1 MICSAF
7 PKPRVSIPNERV
19 FRWDNR
25 AVLNPRSKFDKIQF
39 FANKFDPKPSEL
51 VLVFPTGSGMVTKAS
66 DGAAVMLTSGA
77 SGRITAL
84 LSLRALRGVLRL
96 ISAFFLILLLPFR
109 GRRRCAVAGGGP
121 ESPEKGGGKE
131 DKAAPATTGKVV
143 RVPAAM
149 VPMKNVAA
157 VVDKD
162 VAARRA
168 LAIKRVEED
177 YRGGDDEGTAREY
190 SLFTSPR
197 GDTIF
202 TQSWTPV
209 KVQVR

>member
-1 MICSAF
+1 
-7 PKPRVSIPNERV
+7 
-19 FRWDNR
+19 
-25 AVLNPRSKFDKIQF
+25 
-39 FANKFDPKPSEL
+39 
-51 VLVFPTGSGMVTKAS
+51 MVA
-66 DGAAVMLTSGA
+66 
-77 SGRITAL
+77 
-84 LSLRALRGVLRL
+84 
-96 ISAFFLILLLPFR
+96 
-109 GRRRCAVAGGGP
+109 

-131 DKAAPATTGKVV
+131 DKAPATTGKVV

-177 YRGGDDEGTAREY
+177 YGGGDNEGTVREY

-197 GDTIF
+197 GDTLF